1 MDGRESAHVKW
12 ENEPGVPD
20 GVPAMKPN
28 VRSKRTDD
36 EAGLM
41 RGPLRTITVLRALNV
56 RNGATVAELSA
67 ATGISRPALY
77 RILETLRTAGYVSVN
92 LRQQRY
98 CLTMLVR
105 TLAEGFS
112 DEDWVTQVARPVLSA
127 LQRKVLWPVDLG
139 TFMNNAMWIR
149 ETTRQSSPLT
159 IDRGVVGLRFPM
171 LQGATGRAYLAFC
184 PENERKQIL
193 ANLARCPEPGNEL
206 IEQPGEVIALL
217 DRTKEQGYGQR
228 YGEQPTET
236 GAIAVPIRLEE
247 RVIGCINL
255 TFIASALRPE
265 EAARQHLATMVR
277 SAKKIAAGIQHLETE
292 TPAGSARDIKYQ
304 DKDNRDKDEA

>member
-1 MDGRESAHVKW
+1 MNSDAK
-12 ENEPGVPD
+12 
-20 GVPAMKPN
+20 
-28 VRSKRTDD
+28 SKRSSHAND
-36 EAGLM
+36 EASLM
-41 RGPLRTITVLRALNV
+41 RGPLRTIAVLRALNV

-77 RILETLRTAGYVSVN
+77 RILETLRSAGYVSVN

-105 TLAEGFS
+105 TLAQGFS

-184 PENERKQIL
+184 ADNEREQIL
-193 ANLARCPEPGNEL
+193 ANLSRLPEPGNEM
-206 IEQPGEVIALL
+206 IERPAEVEALL
-217 DRTKEQGYGQR
+217 QRTREQGYGLR
-228 YGEQPTET
+228 YGEEPTET
-236 GAIAVPIRLEE
+236 GAIAVPIVLDE
-247 RVIGCINL
+247 RIIGCINM

-265 EAARQHLATMVR
+265 EAARQHLAAMLK
-277 SAKKIAAGIQHLETE
+277 SAKKIAAGVLQLEADVNDAS
-292 TPAGSARDIKYQ
+292 PLSG
-304 DKDNRDKDEA
+304 KDET

>member
-1 MDGRESAHVKW
+1 MTDMDSRARSTR
-12 ENEPGVPD
+12 
-20 GVPAMKPN
+20 PN
-28 VRSKRTDD
+28 D

-56 RNGATVAELSA
+56 RNGATVAELSTV
-67 ATGISRPALY
+67 TGISRPALY

-184 PENERKQIL
+184 PANERQQIL
-193 ANLARCPEPGNEL
+193 TNLSRCPEAGNEL
-206 IEQPGEVIALL
+206 VHRPGELKALL
-217 DRTKEQGYGQR
+217 DRTRDSGYGQR

-236 GAIAVPIRLEE
+236 GAIAVPVLVGE
-247 RVIGCINL
+247 RVIACINM
-255 TFIASALRPE
+255 TFIASAMRPE
-265 EAARQHLATMVR
+265 EAARQHLSAMLR
-277 SAKKIAAGIQHLETE
+277 SAKKIAEGVQRLEAESPADISRDDISGKKSNEEE
-292 TPAGSARDIKYQ
+292 T
-304 DKDNRDKDEA
+304 